1 MDHDH
6 RGGPVKIGVGL
17 PLVGE
22 KIRPEII
29 AQWAQRAEQAGLSCV
44 GLLDRVVY
52 ENYDPLIALAYAAGA
67 TSRIDLVT
75 SILMTPLRPTAL
87 LAKELASLDNLSGGR
102 LLVGVGLG
110 GRPDDYEACG
120 VSWERRGAIF
130 DEQLAELRA
139 IWRGEREWT
148 GRRIGPVP
156 LRPEGPRMLI
166 GGLVKSVQRTVSY
179 GDGWICGWI
188 ADIKDGVAYGHSGNP
203 RGPGAGPERLDEK
216 VARVR
221 RAWAEAGRAGDP
233 VIIAGAYFT
242 LDPGGRDT
250 ARAYLAH
257 FYGHDRLLK
266 EDVVNAVALTPDRV
280 AAYARAAQDAGCDML
295 KLQPCGKDLDEL
307 DRLIEAVS
315 PLLDEDRG

>member
-1 MDHDH
+1 M
-6 RGGPVKIGVGL
+6 KIGVGL

-22 KIRPEII
+22 KIQPEII
-29 AQWAQRAEQAGLSCV
+29 AEWARRAEQAGLSCV

-67 TSRIDLVT
+67 TTRIRLVT

-87 LAKELASLDNLSGGR
+87 LAKELVSLDNLSGGR
-102 LLVGVGLG
+102 LTVGVGLG

-120 VSWERRGAIF
+120 VSWDRRGKIF
-130 DEQLAELRA
+130 DEQLAEMRA

-156 LRPEGPRMLI
+156 LRPDGPQMLI
-166 GGLVKSVQRTVSY
+166 GGLVKAIERTVTY

-188 ADIKDGVAYGHSGNP
+188 ADVREGHAYGHSGNP
-203 RGPGAGPERLDEK
+203 RGPGAGPEPLEEK
-216 VARVR
+216 VQKVR
-221 RAWAEAGRAGDP
+221 RAWSEAGRAGEP

-266 EDVVNAVALTPDRV
+266 EDVVNAVAVTPDRI
-280 AAYARAAQDAGCDML
+280 AAYAAAASAAGCDVL
-295 KLQPCGKDLDEL
+295 KFQPCGKDLDEL
-307 DRLIEAVS
+307 DRLIEAVT
-315 PLLDEDRG
+315 PLLD

>member
-1 MDHDH
+1 MDRDH
-6 RGGPVKIGVGL
+6 RGGCVKIGVGL

-29 AQWAQRAEQAGLSCV
+29 AEWAQRAEQAGLSCV

-67 TSRIDLVT
+67 TSRIRLVT

-102 LLVGVGLG
+102 LTVGVGLG

-120 VSWERRGAIF
+120 VPWERRGQIF

-139 IWRGEREWT
+139 IWRGEREWS

-156 LRPEGPRMLI
+156 LHPRGPEMLI
-166 GGLVKSVQRTVSY
+166 GGLVKSVERTVAY

-188 ADIKDGVAYGHSGNP
+188 ADIRDGHAYGHSGNP
-203 RGPGAGPERLDEK
+203 RGPGAGPERLDAK

-221 RAWAEAGRAGDP
+221 QAWKDAGREGDP
-233 VIIAGAYFT
+233 VIIAGAYVT

-266 EDVVNAVALTPDRV
+266 DDVVNAVAVTPDQIT
-280 AAYARAAQDAGCDML
+280 AYVRAARDAGCDVL

-315 PLLDEDRG
+315 PLLQDRAG